1 MVLKK
6 SYLLLFLIS
15 ITIQKNLMSYLQ
27 DDYAIK
33 LDPTYDKSK
42 AVKDSGSKTFDD
54 SVQGKNII
62 DQMHFGWNLGNTFD
76 AYDDKYL
83 PNQGLESEEC
93 WGNPKTTEAMIDGL
107 VKKGFKSIR
116 VPVSWHN
123 HLIDNKYTVDPE
135 WTTRVKTVVD
145 MCLSKGLYVIL
156 NTHHDQAEGAVSYG
170 KGYYPNRNNREESER
185 YLLNIWS
192 QITQAFNNG
201 YDHHLIFEP
210 LNEPRL
216 KGDQHEWWYAAGDG
230 NCEEGIQMVNEF
242 NSLIHTVIRT
252 SGGNNAKRFILFT
265 SCAAAYSYVTSNG
278 FKVPDDS
285 KYNSGNKKVLVSVH
299 MYTPYDFAMNP
310 DMSKTNFN
318 DAYRNELDQ
327 NIRTLHDKFVSQGIY
342 VIVGEMGCID
352 KKNLEQRINW
362 AKYFVEQGRKNGL
375 ACVVWD
381 NGYWGEEGKSAEET
395 FGLYHRAQGTWEPD
409 NLVSAYIS
417 AANGNVG

>member
-135 WTTRVKTVVD
+135 WTSRVKTVVD

-156 NTHHDQAEGAVSYG
+156 NTHHDQAE
-170 KGYYPNRNNREESER
+170 
-185 YLLNIWS
+185 
-192 QITQAFNNG
+192 
-201 YDHHLIFEP
+201 
-210 LNEPRL
+210 
-216 KGDQHEWWYAAGDG
+216 
-230 NCEEGIQMVNEF
+230 
-242 NSLIHTVIRT
+242 
-252 SGGNNAKRFILFT
+252 
-265 SCAAAYSYVTSNG
+265 
-278 FKVPDDS
+278 
-285 KYNSGNKKVLVSVH
+285 
-299 MYTPYDFAMNP
+299 
-310 DMSKTNFN
+310 
-318 DAYRNELDQ
+318 
-327 NIRTLHDKFVSQGIY
+327 
-342 VIVGEMGCID
+342 
-352 KKNLEQRINW
+352 
-362 AKYFVEQGRKNGL
+362 
-375 ACVVWD
+375 
-381 NGYWGEEGKSAEET
+381 
-395 FGLYHRAQGTWEPD
+395 
-409 NLVSAYIS
+409 
-417 AANGNVG
+417 